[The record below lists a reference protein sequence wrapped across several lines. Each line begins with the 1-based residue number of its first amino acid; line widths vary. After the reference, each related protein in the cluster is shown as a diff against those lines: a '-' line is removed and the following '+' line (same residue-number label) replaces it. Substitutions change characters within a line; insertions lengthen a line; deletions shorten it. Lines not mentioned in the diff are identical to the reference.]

1 MKSNKRKKFFANK
14 LHKEIFF
21 VVFFAS
27 ILPATIVTVLLYYL
41 IFGIVA
47 NQLGIPEAI
56 AYNIIPAARKVTTI
70 LAVAVPVSILI
81 ILISALKISHRI
93 VGPFDRIT
101 RELDENLK
109 GKRKGHI
116 ILRKKDKFR
125 PLVDR
130 INKLLI
136 KNLKEFL

>member
-1 MKSNKRKKFFANK
+1 MKNNKRKNFFANK
-14 LHKEIFF
+14 MHREIFF
-21 VVFFAS
+21 VVFLAS
-27 ILPATIVTVLLYYL
+27 ILPATIVTVLLYYT

-56 AYNIIPAARKVTTI
+56 AYNIIPAAKKVTTI
-70 LAVAVPVSILI
+70 LAISVPACILI
-81 ILISALKISHRI
+81 ILISAFKISHKI

-130 INKLLI
+130 INKLLD
-136 KNLKEFL
+136 KN

>member
-116 ILRKKDKFR
+116 ILRAKDKFR

-130 INKLLI
+130 INKLLD
-136 KNLKEFL
+136 KN

>member
-1 MKSNKRKKFFANK
+1 MKNNKRKKFFANK

-27 ILPATIVTVLLYYL
+27 ILPAAIVTVLLYYL

-56 AYNIIPAARKVTTI
+56 AYNIIPAAKKVTTI
-70 LAVAVPVSILI
+70 LAVSVPVSILI
-81 ILISALKISHRI
+81 ILISALKISHKI

-130 INKLLI
+130 INKLLD
-136 KNLKEFL
+136 KN